1 MAEGLFYNYLAL
13 MVSICTDKSP
23 EQAFKAL
30 ECKGGALIKQ
40 KKTKKTPYEIKEMI
54 AMWNKG
60 MSYREIARHFGVT
73 HNAIR
78 YWVKKYERE
87 KES

>member
-1 MAEGLFYNYLAL
+1 MAEGLLYNYLAL

-23 EQAFKAL
+23 EQAFAAL
-30 ECKGGALIKQ
+30 GCKGGALIRQ
-40 KKTKKTPYEIKEMI
+40 KKSKKMPCEIREMI
-54 AMWNKG
+54 AMRNKG
-60 MSYREIARHFGVT
+60 MSYREIAKHFGVT